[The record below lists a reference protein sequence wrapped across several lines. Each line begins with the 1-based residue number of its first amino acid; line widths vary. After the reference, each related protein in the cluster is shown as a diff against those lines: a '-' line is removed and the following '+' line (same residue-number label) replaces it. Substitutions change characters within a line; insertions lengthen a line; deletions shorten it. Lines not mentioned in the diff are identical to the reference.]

1 MDGRQNRRNK
11 AALSNFE
18 QVLSFKT
25 FSRGASNFVI
35 VTKIA
40 YSHAFTSLDTKI
52 TLYFLH
58 LHVYR
63 TKSYKICYVFVL
75 QIPGRLY
82 PIEVRYQP
90 PKVEVSRMDCIVGY
104 TISLAIITERHTVVD
119 TCRSK
124 VVGALG
130 HVSW

>member
-1 MDGRQNRRNK
+1 MDARQNRRNK
-11 AALSNFE
+11 AAFSNFE

-40 YSHAFTSLDTKI
+40 YSHVFTSQDTKI

-58 LHVYR
+58 LYR
-63 TKSYKICYVFVL
+63 TKSHKICYVFVL

-90 PKVEVSRMDCIVGY
+90 PKVEVSRMNCIVGY
-104 TISLAIITERHTVVD
+104 TIRPAIITERHTVVD
-119 TCRSK
+119 TCRS
-124 VVGALG
+124 
-130 HVSW
+130 